1 MSRSRS
7 ERKFADSSGG
17 TAAGNHLCSV
27 ECVPEMGIND
37 RVTGNGTAPQ
47 LRESGD
53 LQN

>member
-7 ERKFADSSGG
+7 ERKLADGSGG
-17 TAAGNHLCSV
+17 TAVDNRLCTA
-27 ECVPEMGIND
+27 ECGPRMGINSCATD
-37 RVTGNGTAPQ
+37 TGTAPQ